1 MSAQVQPVV
10 PILKP
15 FPESLFGAGFLF
27 TVPAHA
33 LLFSQGQEATGIHIL
48 KSGQVKLT
56 TSSQRGRTFIL
67 KIAEP
72 GEILGLHNCFSGEP
86 YEITAEAL
94 QPCQLNFVRREHLL
108 GVLAHDPDAQFAVT
122 ERMSRQCHYAYE
134 VIQSLASSNGVS
146 ERMARL
152 LLELTTEAKPTP
164 HGLRIMLG
172 LTHEEIGQMIG
183 ASRETVTR
191 VLKHFRKE
199 KIAVLRGSTL
209 LVLDRPALESMID
222 TEMVAPPAAAAFR
235 WQRPNGGASAAEGRS
250 GRHVH

>member
-1 MSAQVQPVV
+1 MSAQLQPVV
-10 PILKP
+10 PIPKP

-48 KSGQVKLT
+48 KTGQVKLT

-86 YEITAEAL
+86 YEITADAL

-108 GVLAHDPDAQFAVT
+108 EVLAHDPGAQFAVT

-134 VIQSLASSNGVS
+134 VIQSLASSNGVG

-152 LLELTTEAKPTP
+152 LLELSTDAKPTP
-164 HGLRIMLG
+164 HGLRSMLG
-172 LTHEEIGQMIG
+172 FTHEEIGQMIG

-222 TEMVAPPAAAAFR
+222 TEMAAPPAAAAFR
-235 WQRPNGGASAAEGRS
+235 WQRPNGDSVAGAARN

>member
-1 MSAQVQPVV
+1 MSAQVQPPV
-10 PILKP
+10 PVRKP

-33 LLFSQGQEATGIHIL
+33 VLFSQGQEATGIHIL
-48 KSGQVKLT
+48 KSGQVKVT

-86 YEITAEAL
+86 YETTAEAL

-108 GVLAHDPDAQFAVT
+108 AVLAHDPEAQFAVT
-122 ERMSRQCHYAYE
+122 ERMSRECHYAYE
-134 VIQSLASSNGVS
+134 VIQSLASSNGVG

-152 LLELTTEAKPTP
+152 LLELSTDAKPTP
-164 HGLRIMLG
+164 HGLRTMLG

-191 VLKHFRKE
+191 VLKHFRMD

-209 LVLDRPALESMID
+209 LVLDRPALQA
-222 TEMVAPPAAAAFR
+222 MVDVEVAAPPAAAAFR
-235 WQRPNGGASAAEGRS
+235 WPRGNGEAGAVRN
-250 GRHVH
+250 GRHVQ